1 MVRNAIS
8 PEHMVSFIELLG
20 TFVPT
25 KLHVLDFFGLPHVH
39 LGGADESYMH
49 AHVSVYGGALVTQEN
64 SDRGTCPCRVLPA
77 AVKASLVLR
86 DL

>member
-8 PEHMVSFIELLG
+8 PEHVVPFIELLG
-20 TFVPT
+20 AFIPSQ
-25 KLHVLDFFGLPHVH
+25 LHVLDFFGLPHVH
-39 LGGADESYMH
+39 LGGADERNVH
-49 AHVSVYGGALVTQEN
+49 AHVSVYRGALVTQEY